1 MKNNFIKLSNS
12 QMFAILAELEFVD
25 RELSHEL
32 QDLFVEA
39 LYLGPQQ
46 SHSGSGATKRMRRKA
61 HNFNGVKGEAL

>member
-1 MKNNFIKLSNS
+1 MKNKYIKLSSS
-12 QMFAILAELEFVD
+12 QMFAIVAELEFVD

-46 SHSGSGATKRMRRKA
+46 SNTQGAERPKFAPR
-61 HNFNGVKGEAL
+61 GALF